1 MYFFT
6 CAFIKKYVRVYYT
19 TMRRSQI
26 VTLILILAALTI
38 LYRTRQ
44 SAPAPDGKR
53 WTVYGTMGC
62 GWTRKQLD
70 HMKKNGKSFK
80 FVDCDKEG
88 CSGMDAFPTLVSPN
102 GEKTVGY
109 SEV

>member
-1 MYFFT
+1 MWLL
-6 CAFIKKYVRVYYT
+6 ALLVLIDL
-19 TMRRSQI
+19 
-26 VTLILILAALTI
+26 LILSQT
-38 LYRTRQ
+38 
-44 SAPAPDGKR
+44 GKR
-53 WTVYGTMGC
+53 RLDVTVSASVSNGEQWTVYGTMGC

-70 HMKKNGKSFK
+70 YMKKNGKSFK

-109 SEV
+109 SEI

>member
-1 MYFFT
+1 
-6 CAFIKKYVRVYYT
+6 VRVYYT
-19 TMRRSQI
+19 IMRRSRI
-26 VTLILILAALTI
+26 IALILILVALTV
-38 LYRTRQ
+38 LYRTAQ
-44 SAPAPDGKR
+44 TTSAPNGKQ

>member
-1 MYFFT
+1 
-6 CAFIKKYVRVYYT
+6 
-19 TMRRSQI
+19 MRRSRI
-26 VTLILILAALTI
+26 IALILILVALTV

-44 SAPAPDGKR
+44 PAPAPDGKQ

>member
-1 MYFFT
+1 
-6 CAFIKKYVRVYYT
+6 
-19 TMRRSQI
+19 MRRQKLVMII
-26 VTLILILAALTI
+26 VAAIALLIFLRSAA
-38 LYRTRQ
+38 
-44 SAPAPDGKR
+44 SVSNGKQ

-70 HMKKNGKSFK
+70 YMKKNGKPHR

-88 CSGMDAFPTLVSPN
+88 CSGMEAFPTLISPN

-109 SEV
+109 SEI

>member
-1 MYFFT
+1 
-6 CAFIKKYVRVYYT
+6 
-19 TMRRSQI
+19 MRRQKLVMII
-26 VTLILILAALTI
+26 VAAIALLIFLRSAA
-38 LYRTRQ
+38 
-44 SAPAPDGKR
+44 SVSNGKQ

-70 HMKKNGKSFK
+70 YMKKNGKPHR

-88 CSGMDAFPTLVSPN
+88 CSGMEAFPTLVSPN

-109 SEV
+109 SEI